1 MDRLKISDNTT
12 VSVKHVFNS
21 HEAHQ
26 NALGLAQF
34 LKDKGDKE
42 EEFKSVKKQFAD
54 AIGLIDKNIKVKMNH
69 VNDGY
74 KYVEV
79 PADIYLDFEEHKR
92 YSYNKNTG
100 DEISCDDFTNSDF
113 QAKTDHLAALE
124 RKKQLA
130 LNLDDPSALNN
141 AVGDYAEGGADH
153 IGEDGFFTDHNGNL
167 TDIPPKGDALDQV
180 IDDKKS
186 GYEESLPPN
195 KKSGLFD
202 KKDKN
207 SEDNLP
213 PS

>member
-21 HEAHQ
+21 HEAFQ
-26 NALGLAQF
+26 NGQSLAQF
-34 LKDKGDKE
+34 LQDKSIKE
-42 EEFKSVKKQFAD
+42 EEFKSVKKQYGD
-54 AIGLIDKNIKVKMNH
+54 AIGLIDKNIKVKANH
-69 VNDGY
+69 VKDGY
-74 KYVEV
+74 HFIEV
-79 PADIYLDFEEHKR
+79 AADIFLDFNDQKR
-92 YSYNKNTG
+92 YTYNKNTG
-100 DEISCDDFTNSDF
+100 EEISCEDFTNSDF

-167 TDIPPKGDALDQV
+167 TDIPPAPDALGKV
-180 IDDKKS
+180 IDDKKA

-213 PS
+213 PA